1 MDQIASRSK
10 CDVVTDSI
18 IREIVNGTY
27 PTDSQLPTENE
38 LCEKFGVSRI
48 TVRESLKRLSTM
60 GIVSIQQGRG
70 TFVSSVDVGTFM
82 SPLLPLIE
90 FENFDIATIY
100 DARLYLETG
109 TCRLAAHNR
118 TEGDV
123 DTLKR
128 YVSQMDE
135 GIASGDMQRMI
146 DFDMWFHIKI
156 AEISGNQILKAS
168 VINLERLSKAC
179 AIRLNKV
186 YALMD
191 EANEQHRKIAKAI
204 AQKDADAAER
214 EIVEHTLKSKQFLT
228 NH

>member
-1 MDQIASRSK
+1 
-10 CDVVTDSI
+10 
-18 IREIVNGTY
+18 
-27 PTDSQLPTENE
+27 
-38 LCEKFGVSRI
+38 
-48 TVRESLKRLSTM
+48 
-60 GIVSIQQGRG
+60 
-70 TFVSSVDVGTFM
+70 
-82 SPLLPLIE
+82 
-90 FENFDIATIY
+90 
-100 DARLYLETG
+100 
-109 TCRLAAHNR
+109 
-118 TEGDV
+118 
-123 DTLKR
+123 
-128 YVSQMDE
+128 
-135 GIASGDMQRMI
+135 MI

-191 EANEQHRKIAKAI
+191 EANEQHRKIATAI